1 MALENMQCWKLSKN
15 TDYKSLLIRDKNTST
30 YESAK
35 FRLTR
40 IKEPTYRATSLLGQ
54 GPIQLGMA
62 RGPTRQ
68 APSPRWGAVAPKWA
82 RPTGPRRNRLTFLT
96 LIGP

>member
-15 TDYKSLLIRDKNTST
+15 TDYKSLLIRGKNMLT

-35 FRLTR
+35 FRLAQ
-40 IKEPTYRATSLLGQ
+40 IKGPTYRATSLLGQ

-68 APSPRWGAVAPKWA
+68 APSPRWGRW
-82 RPTGPRRNRLTFLT
+82 RRNGLDRPAQGETALHF
-96 LIGP
+96 